1 MYAIGIFL
9 LQIAA
14 YISIIPM
21 IMYADWYHYLIALFM
36 YFMNGCLGMIMGYHR
51 LLTHRSFECPIWF
64 ERFITLCATIGLTG
78 PAIDWVAIHKAHH
91 RFSDTEKDPHSPD
104 HLGVFRVHFLT
115 MFAKVN
121 IKYAGSLL
129 RDKFLL
135 FQRKYY
141 FVLNLIYATVLFFAD
156 PFALIYAWLFPAAV
170 LILLG
175 TSVLSIN
182 HRNSKPHNSIIHGLL
197 TWGDGFHE
205 THHDN
210 PNKKRLHKYDIC
222 GYLIEKWFA

>member
-1 MYAIGIFL
+1 MYAVGILL

-14 YISIIPM
+14 YASIIPM
-21 IMYADWYHYLIALFM
+21 ILFAEWYHYLIALFM

-91 RFSDTEKDPHSPD
+91 RFADTEKDPHSPD

-115 MFAKVN
+115 MFAKVD
-121 IKYAGSLL
+121 IKYAGRLL

-141 FVLNLIYATVLFFAD
+141 FVLNLVYATVLFFAD
-156 PFALIYAWLFPAAV
+156 PFALVYALLFPAAI

-182 HRNSKPHNSIIHGLL
+182 HRNNKPHDSIIHGLL

-205 THHDN
+205 THHEN
-210 PNKKRLHKYDIC
+210 PNKVRLHKYDIT
-222 GYLIEKWFA
+222 GFLIEKMFT